1 MVVVPAAASY
11 SSRETVNGCI
21 PNPGSHQSIP
31 LFRPVMKVLSNI
43 FRTAIRDG
51 RVTLVGANGEER
63 QFGGQGP
70 GPAVRLRLADPAFDK
85 KILLNPEL
93 KAAEGIMNGQIVI
106 EEGTIH
112 DFIELFFI
120 NKRQFDMNPNQIFW
134 NGMSRRLR
142 RFMQHN
148 TLRNSR
154 RNVEHH
160 YDLGNDFYSMWL
172 GQDLQY
178 SCGYFPEGTE
188 TLDEAQTAK
197 KRHIAA
203 KLKLE
208 PGLTVLDIGS
218 GWGGM
223 ALYLAAVTGVRVVG
237 VTLAEEQLKIAQA
250 RADYLGLGDRVEFRL
265 QDYRRVTETFD
276 RVVSVGMLEHVG
288 VSHLTEFYLNVRDRL
303 APDGVALVHSV
314 SSKAPP
320 GITGPFL
327 RKYIF
332 PGGYS
337 PSLSEAF
344 AAVERSGLWT
354 LDTEIWRMHY
364 AYTLEAWREGF
375 LAQRE
380 SAVAKY
386 DERFAKMW
394 EIYLSACECAFRHGA
409 SCNFQM
415 QLGRKRDAVPYS
427 RSYIEEEEARLKCA
441 EEPWIAKLHA
451 STAAALGS

>member
-1 MVVVPAAASY
+1 
-11 SSRETVNGCI
+11 
-21 PNPGSHQSIP
+21 
-31 LFRPVMKVLSNI
+31 MKVLSKILNA
-43 FRTAIRDG
+43 AIRDG
-51 RVTLVGANGEER
+51 RITLVGADVEER

-70 GPAVRLRLADPAFDK
+70 GPEVRLRLADPSFDK

-93 KAAEGIMNGQIVI
+93 KAAEGIMNGQLVI

-148 TLRNSR
+148 TLRNAR

-160 YDLGNDFYSMWL
+160 YDLGNDFYRMWL
-172 GQDLQY
+172 GHDLQY

-203 KLKLE
+203 KLALS
-208 PGLTVLDIGS
+208 PSQTVLDIGC

-223 ALYLAAVTGVRVVG
+223 ALYLAAVAGVRVVG
-237 VTLAEEQLKIAQA
+237 VTLAEEQLRVA
-250 RADYLGLGDRVEFRL
+250 RARAAYLGLDDRVEFRL
-265 QDYRRVTETFD
+265 QDYRDVTETFD

-288 VSHLTEFYLNVRDRL
+288 VSHLTEYYLNVRNRL

-354 LDTEIWRMHY
+354 LDAEVWRMHY
-364 AYTLEAWREGF
+364 AHTLAAWRERF

-380 SAVAKY
+380 VAVAMY

-415 QLGRKRDAVPYS
+415 QLGRRRDAVPIS
-427 RSYIEEEEARLKCA
+427 RSYMEAAEARLKSM
-441 EEPWIAKLHA
+441 EEPWLEKLHA
-451 STAAALGS
+451 STGAAFGE